1 MAIYQISHSKKWKSS
16 NALDENDKPLVDK
29 NGKSIYLKSYSVL
42 QDKFFEYMQ
51 EAGFKGFERGERDSD
66 AEKRRELNKA
76 NRRTREIDS
85 IIQKLHED
93 NSGKDK

>member
-1 MAIYQISHSKKWKSS
+1 
-16 NALDENDKPLVDK
+16 
-29 NGKSIYLKSYSVL
+29 
-42 QDKFFEYMQ
+42 MQ
-51 EAGFKGFERGERDSD
+51 EAGFKGFERGKRDSD